1 MHGDGGSYLQPMS
14 HGAVTADF
22 YLLATDTLGCGEDDL
37 ARN

>member
-1 MHGDGGSYLQPMS
+1 MHGDGGSSLLLMS